1 MRYYVDAGI
10 LTLQAALFDH
20 MNSEDLRKL
29 GALTKQKLPTRKG
42 DLAAVILQHLEGDRL
57 QTVWRTLDELQR
69 AAVADSRAARAKRN
83 LRITASS
90 FSSNRATPIRRSVDE
105 GRIRSTR
112 AAVRHAKIR
121 SASNPLA

>member
-42 DLAAVILQHLEGDRL
+42 DLRRRYPTASRGRPIANGL
-57 QTVWRTLDELQR
+57 
-69 AAVADSRAARAKRN
+69 ADSR
-83 LRITASS
+83 
-90 FSSNRATPIRRSVDE
+90 
-105 GRIRSTR
+105 
-112 AAVRHAKIR
+112 
-121 SASNPLA
+121 